1 VNAFLHLHQFATWIN
16 TTQLH
21 AWARGIPAGTEDRA
35 LLAVQITHV
44 LTVCVVAGSVGI
56 FSLRMMGVISA
67 GQPLA
72 AMARRLLPWTW
83 GAIVAQFLTGSF
95 MILDRPE
102 RAFDSLTF
110 PYKMALLLAAI
121 VVTAV
126 FHVTLWRD
134 HDYWDR
140 NGNRRLAARWLGALA
155 LVLWVGVIFAGRWI
169 AYERVPA

>member
-1 VNAFLHLHQFATWIN
+1 VNGFLHLHQFANWIN
-16 TTQLH
+16 TTALH
-21 AWARGIPAGTEDRA
+21 AWARGITAGTEDKA

-44 LTVCVVAGSVGI
+44 LTVCAIAGSVGI
-56 FSLRMMGVISA
+56 FSLRMIGVIGA

-83 GAIVAQFLTGSF
+83 GAIVVQLLTGGF
-95 MILDRPE
+95 MIVDRPE
-102 RAFDSLTF
+102 RAFDRLTF
-110 PYKMALLLAAI
+110 PYKMAFLLAAS

-126 FHVTLWRD
+126 LHVTLRRD
-134 HDYWDR
+134 PDYWDR
-140 NGNRRLAARWLGALA
+140 DSNRRMAARLLGGLC